1 MGTFDAF
8 TNNSFPPVILSALF
22 SLQHQVMN
30 NSGPYKNF
38 QIEVKKGGY
47 FLHGSNKSFASLKD
61 LMDHLKGQILRT
73 DNISFTLKRCCQPRP
88 RGNLAL
94 QGFVVAREQTPGT
107 GGFFRVFLVLYP
119 GVKLFKKKRKKKRL
133 KVFSFC
139 GEEEFCQKQSKCC
152 GQV

>member
-1 MGTFDAF
+1 MSCSLCDAKVLGSFDAF
-8 TNNSFPPVILSALF
+8 PNNPSTPVIPFASF

-88 RGNLAL
+88 RGNLAS
-94 QGFVVAREQTPGT
+94 QGFVVAKGQIPAIR
-107 GGFFRVFLVLYP
+107 GFF
-119 GVKLFKKKRKKKRL
+119 
-133 KVFSFC
+133 
-139 GEEEFCQKQSKCC
+139 
-152 GQV
+152 